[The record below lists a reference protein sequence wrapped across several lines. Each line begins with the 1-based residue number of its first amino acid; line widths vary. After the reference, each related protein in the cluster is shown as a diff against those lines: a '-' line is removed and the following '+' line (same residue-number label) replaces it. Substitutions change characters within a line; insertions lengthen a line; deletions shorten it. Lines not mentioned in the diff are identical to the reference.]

1 MSLGCNRLLLF
12 NGVCH
17 GLFWNLI
24 LPGLKQRLVSEVS
37 TIRMI
42 LTVVDSGRLVM
53 LLLLM
58 ENRDHFNL
66 VSVRIM
72 MLTEERNLMDCL
84 VLALSAGDSL
94 FVMDRSCGDRDL
106 ILGSSPVAWVV
117 EVCVVSL
124 MSVAIVETVVNLLV
138 MVSGPE
144 MSVSVVD
151 KAILV
156 LIRSLILDGG
166 EDGVRSSEVAMME
179 VRTHVGDVP
188 FRFLLLLLIISLLLV
203 LIL

>member
-1 MSLGCNRLLLF
+1 
-12 NGVCH
+12 
-17 GLFWNLI
+17 
-24 LPGLKQRLVSEVS
+24 
-37 TIRMI
+37 MI
-42 LTVVDSGRLVM
+42 LTVVDSGWLVV

-72 MLTEERNLMDCL
+72 MITEERNLMDCL
-84 VLALSAGDSL
+84 VLALSASNSL
-94 FVMDRSCGDRDL
+94 FVMDRSCGNRDL
-106 ILGSSPVAWVV
+106 ILGSSPVSWVM
-117 EVCVVSL
+117 EVCIVSL
-124 MSVAIVETVVNLLV
+124 MSVAVMETVVNLLV

-144 MSVSVVD
+144 MGVSVVD

-166 EDGVRSSEVAMME
+166 EDGVRSSEVAVVE

-188 FRFLLLLLIISLLLV
+188 FRFLLLLFIISLLLV
-203 LIL
+203 LLLVL